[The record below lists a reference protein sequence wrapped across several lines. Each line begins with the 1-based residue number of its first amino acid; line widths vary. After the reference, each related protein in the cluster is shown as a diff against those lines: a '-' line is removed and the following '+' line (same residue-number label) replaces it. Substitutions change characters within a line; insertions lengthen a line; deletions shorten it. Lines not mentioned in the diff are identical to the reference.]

1 MKIKD
6 FDITQLK
13 PNTKYILAVDQ
24 TLTNK
29 QFVAFKKELD
39 KWLKGTEVSE
49 DSFLFIMNATVVE
62 LPTRPKKK
70 TKAKIGSD
78 VLPGQMELPL
88 EPSK

>member
-13 PNTKYILAVDQ
+13 PDTKYILAVDQ
-24 TLTNK
+24 QLTNK
-29 QFVAFKKELD
+29 QFVSFKKELD
-39 KWLKGTEVSE
+39 KWLKGTEVSH

-62 LPTRPKKK
+62 LPTKPKKK
-70 TKAKIGSD
+70 TSKIGTD

-88 EPSK
+88 EPKA

>member
-1 MKIKD
+1 MKLKD
-6 FDITQLK
+6 FSINELK
-13 PNTKYILAVDQ
+13 PDTKYILAVDQ

-39 KWLKGTEVSE
+39 RWLKDTTVSE
-49 DSFLFIMNATVVE
+49 NSFLFIMNGTVIE

-70 TKAKIGSD
+70 KTKIGSD

-88 EPSK
+88 EPKK